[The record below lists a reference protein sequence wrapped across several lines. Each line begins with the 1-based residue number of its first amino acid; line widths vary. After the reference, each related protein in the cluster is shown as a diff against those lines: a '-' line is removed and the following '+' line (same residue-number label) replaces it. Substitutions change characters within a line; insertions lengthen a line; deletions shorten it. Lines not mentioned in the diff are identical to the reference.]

1 MTYSF
6 AGKEL
11 IGIMFLFFLILIAI
25 GAVNVLAPQFVWRIR
40 YGKLAGENSEPHP
53 SFLTLSRLAGM
64 MALVGA
70 TLILTNGL

>member
-1 MTYSF
+1 
-6 AGKEL
+6 
-11 IGIMFLFFLILIAI
+11 MFLFFMILIAI

-40 YGKLAGENSEPHP
+40 YGRTAEGNSEPNP